1 VVEEQLVEM
10 TVTSKKKKVP
20 EVEVAIGEL
29 ITPTPEEH
37 TIELESSAVDI
48 DVSQET
54 PKQSIDLE
62 SKGVKK
68 VKKTKKKGKLEQKE
82 GDSKEEMP
90 KEEDLVPSGVAP
102 TLIEEVEKAQ
112 VEELPLVD
120 TVEVL
125 EE

>member
-48 DVSQET
+48 DVSQGT

-62 SKGVKK
+62 SKEVKK
-68 VKKTKKKGKLEQKE
+68 VKKTKKKGKLEEKE

-90 KEEDLVPSGVAP
+90 EEEGIVPSGVEATP
-102 TLIEEVEKAQ
+102 EDKVEEVEI
-112 VEELPLVD
+112 E
-120 TVEVL
+120 
-125 EE
+125 